1 MSWKIKVSEMGQK
14 NTSQSLRYFA
24 WLTLL
29 ENYVL
34 AVSLNRG
41 PCAGNWVAKAK
52 RALVVVVTVNIVSS
66 YGTNDVFPVW
76 SSDLTNFFKNIIFSL
91 LLQEKK
97 IVPKNIGN
105 LFDKN
110 LDGASRFVIRICHL
124 ALYQDINNM

>member
-1 MSWKIKVSEMGQK
+1 MGQK
-14 NTSQSLRYFA
+14 NTSQKVYVILLDFN
-24 WLTLL
+24 TLL

-76 SSDLTNFFKNIIFSL
+76 SSDLTNFFKYHILFTATG
-91 LLQEKK
+91 KK